1 MIKKNFL
8 KRLFTSIILIILLC
22 SMFFSSFVSIITLIF
37 ISIISYFEFNRLI
50 AKIFL
55 KRMFNYKYLKKVFN
69 FLGLLYLF
77 LLVLIILFIE
87 SSEQFG
93 VIYKLFIFYSI
104 LVSISS
110 DIGGYI
116 VGNLIKG
123 RKLSKLSPN
132 KTISG
137 SIGSFIFSLFLIP
150 FFINS
155 MVNIPLNL
163 LILITLTIS
172 LISQLGDL
180 FISYLKRQANVKDT
194 GNLLPG
200 HGVLLDRIDGILFA
214 LPAGLVLLE
223 LIN

>member
-8 KRLFTSIILIILLC
+8 KRLFTSIVLITLL
-22 SMFFSSFVSIITLIF
+22 SLMFFSSFVLIITLIF
-37 ISIISYFEFNRLI
+37 ISVISYFEFNRLI
-50 AKIFL
+50 AKVFM
-55 KRMFNYKYLKKVFN
+55 KRIIKYNYLKKLFN
-69 FLGLLYLF
+69 CLGLLYLF
-77 LLVLIILFIE
+77 FLVLIILFIE
-87 SSEQFG
+87 SSGQFG
-93 VIYKLFIFYSI
+93 DIYKLFIFYSI

-116 VGNLIKG
+116 IGNIFKG
-123 RKLSKLSPN
+123 KKLSKLSPN

-137 SIGSFIFSLFLIP
+137 SIGSFIFPLFLIP

-155 MVNIPLNL
+155 MITIPLIL
-163 LILITLTIS
+163 LILITLVIS

-200 HGVLLDRIDGILFA
+200 HGGLLDRIDGILFA

-223 LIN
+223 LIS